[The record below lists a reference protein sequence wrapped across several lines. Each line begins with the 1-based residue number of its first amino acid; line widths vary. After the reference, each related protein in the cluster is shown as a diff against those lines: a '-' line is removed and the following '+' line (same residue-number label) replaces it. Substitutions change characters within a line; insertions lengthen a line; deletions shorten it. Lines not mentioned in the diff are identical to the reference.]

1 MFKGEPI
8 ADRGSVI
15 HNVETVADKLQCLRK
30 LLHYIREIVKC
41 VFKLMHGRRRAFA
54 ETRVIGRDQMVAV
67 CQFWHQVSEHL
78 RRSRETVQQ
87 KHGWVLRRTGFA
99 VEDIQSINVNGFVSN
114 CHSLFLISHGVSTC
128 NPESKMKGT
137 QIKKMIRRS
146 SANVVTLR
154 R

>member
-1 MFKGEPI
+1 MFNGEPI
-8 ADRGSVI
+8 ADRGPVI
-15 HNVETVADKLQCLRK
+15 HDVEAVAFKLQCLRK
-30 LLHYIREIVKC
+30 LLHYVRKVVKR

-54 ETRVIGRDQMVAV
+54 KTGVIGRDQMVGV
-67 CQFWHQVSEHL
+67 RQFWHQVSEHL

-87 KHGWVLRRTGFA
+87 KHRWVLRRTGFA
-99 VEDIQSINVNGFVSN
+99 VEDIQSIDVDGFVSN
-114 CHSLFLISHGVSTC
+114 RHSLFLLGHSVSAS